1 LRPDEASAFVSEVA
15 GLTFGGAF
23 RMLADEVAGLDL
35 PGAAEARR
43 ANVARYLVERTTERP
58 VLLVGEAMGY
68 AGGRF
73 SGIAFTAERMLLGWG
88 EPYAATSIRP
98 EGYSEQSGTIV
109 HGLLG
114 DLGVEQRVLLWNV
127 VPAHPHKPDQP
138 LSNRLPT
145 EAERRAG
152 GEVLHALIARLDPL
166 AVLPAGRTAERTLRE
181 LVVEA
186 EPAVR
191 HPANGG
197 ATRFRAEAGEALR
210 RILAPST

>member
-1 LRPDEASAFVSEVA
+1 MRPDEARAFVEDVA
-15 GLTFGGAF
+15 GRTFGGAF
-23 RMLADEVAGLDL
+23 RMLADESSGLDL
-35 PGAAEARR
+35 PGAAAARR
-43 ANVARYLVERTTERP
+43 ANVARYLEERTAQRP

-73 SGIAFTAERMLLGWG
+73 TGIAFTAERTLHAWG
-88 EPYAATSIRP
+88 PPYEATSTRP
-98 EGYSEQSGTIV
+98 EGFSEQSGTIV

-114 DLGVEQRVLLWNV
+114 TLGVEDRVLLWNV
-127 VPAHPHKPDQP
+127 VPAHPHKPGTP

-152 GEVLHALIARLDPL
+152 GEVLRELIRRIDPL
-166 AVLPAGRTAERTLRE
+166 AVLPAGRTAEKTLRE
-181 LVVEA
+181 LGIDA

-197 ATRFRAEAGEALR
+197 ATRFRAEAGDALR
-210 RILAPST
+210 RLLDG